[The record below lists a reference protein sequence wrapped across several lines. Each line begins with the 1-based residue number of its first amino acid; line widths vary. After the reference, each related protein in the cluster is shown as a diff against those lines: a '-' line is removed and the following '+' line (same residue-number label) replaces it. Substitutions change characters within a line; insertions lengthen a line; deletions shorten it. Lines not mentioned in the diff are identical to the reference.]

1 MTSLNIWFQGA
12 RPKTLGAAIAP
23 VFVGSSI
30 AYYEKSFDLTISL
43 LALLVSISI
52 QIAVNYAN
60 DYSDGIK
67 GTDDQRV
74 GPVRLVGQKLASP
87 KSVKTAAIIF
97 FSIAALAGLFI
108 TILSNQ
114 WWFLLLGLSAIVAAW
129 TYTGGPKPYGYA
141 GLGEL
146 FVFIYFGLVAV
157 LGTTYA
163 QTLYLKPYF
172 FLYAISIGLFASAI
186 LIANNLRDREKDK
199 QNKKN
204 TLAVKLGDQKT
215 RILYVL
221 LMILPF
227 ILVLSLFTYNSI
239 NPGTRIGATIQIQ
252 LLALFLAWRSIKPV
266 INKVMGK
273 DLIPVLI
280 KTGQTELL
288 WALLVSLALV
298 LETN

>member
-23 VFVGSSI
+23 VLVGSSI

-43 LALLVSISI
+43 LALLVSVSI

-97 FSIAALAGLFI
+97 FSIAALAGLLI

-157 LGTTYA
+157 VGTTYA
-163 QTLYLKPYF
+163 QTLYFKPYF

-186 LIANNLRDREKDK
+186 LVANNLRDREKDK
-199 QNKKN
+199 QNNKN

-215 RILYVL
+215 RNLYVL
-221 LMILPF
+221 FMILPF
-227 ILVLSLFTYNSI
+227 ILLLSLYIYNRI
-239 NPGTRIGATIQIQ
+239 NPGIRIGATIQIQ
-252 LLALFLAWRSIKPV
+252 ILALFLAWGSIKPV
-266 INKVMGK
+266 INKVIGK
-273 DLIPVLI
+273 ELIPVLV

-288 WALLVSLALV
+288 WALLASLALV

>member
-23 VFVGSSI
+23 VLVGSSI
-30 AYYEKSFDLTISL
+30 AFYEKSFNLTISL
-43 LALLVSISI
+43 LALLVSVSI
-52 QIAVNYAN
+52 QIAVNYSN

-87 KSVKTAAIIF
+87 KSVKTAAILF
-97 FSIAALAGLFI
+97 FLIAALAGLII
-108 TILSNQ
+108 TILSQQ

-141 GLGEL
+141 GLGEV

-157 LGTTYA
+157 IGTTYA
-163 QTLYLKPYF
+163 QTLFFKPYF
-172 FLYAISIGLFASAI
+172 LLYAISIGLFASAI
-186 LIANNLRDREKDK
+186 LVANNLRDREKDK
-199 QNKKN
+199 QNNKN

-215 RILYVL
+215 RNLYVL
-221 LMILPF
+221 FMVLPF
-227 ILVLSLFTYNSI
+227 ILIVSLFIYNQI
-239 NPGTRIGATIQIQ
+239 NSGTRIGATIQIQ
-252 LLALFLAWRSIKPV
+252 LLALVLAWKSIKPV
-266 INKVMGK
+266 INKVSGK
-273 DLIPVLI
+273 DLIPVLVN
-280 KTGQTELL
+280 TGKTELL
-288 WALLVSLALV
+288 WALLVSLALI

>member
-23 VFVGSSI
+23 VLVGSSI
-30 AYYEKSFDLTISL
+30 AYYEKSFSLTISF
-43 LALLVSISI
+43 LALLVSVSI
-52 QIAVNYAN
+52 QIAVNFAN

-87 KSVKTAAIIF
+87 KSVKTAAMLF
-97 FSIAALAGLFI
+97 FFIAALSGLFI
-108 TILSNQ
+108 TIFSNQ
-114 WWFLLLGLSAIVAAW
+114 WWFLLIGLSAIIAAW
-129 TYTGGPKPYGYA
+129 TYTGGPKPYGYS
-141 GLGEL
+141 GLGEV

-157 LGTTYA
+157 IGTTYA
-163 QTLYLKPYF
+163 QTLFFKPYF
-172 FLYAISIGLFASAI
+172 LLYAISIGLFASAI
-186 LIANNLRDREKDK
+186 LVANNLRDREKDK
-199 QNKKN
+199 QNNKN
-204 TLAVKLGDQKT
+204 TLAVKLGDKKT
-215 RILYVL
+215 RNLYVL

-227 ILVLSLFTYNSI
+227 ILIVSLFIYNSF

-252 LLALFLAWRSIKPV
+252 LLALVFAWRSIKPV
-266 INKVMGK
+266 INKVSGK
-273 DLIPVLI
+273 DLIPVLVN
-280 KTGQTELL
+280 TGKTELF

>member
-12 RPKTLGAAIAP
+12 RPKTLGAAVAP
-23 VFVGSSI
+23 VLVGSSI
-30 AYYEKSFDLTISL
+30 AYYEKSFSLIISL
-43 LALLVSISI
+43 LALVVSVSI

-87 KSVKTAAIIF
+87 QAVKTAAILF
-97 FSIAALAGLFI
+97 FFVAALSGLFI
-108 TILSNQ
+108 TILSKQ
-114 WWFLLLGLSAIVAAW
+114 WWFLLLGLSAFIAAW

-141 GLGEL
+141 GLGEV

-157 LGTTYA
+157 IGTTYA
-163 QTLYLKPYF
+163 QTLYIKPYF

-186 LIANNLRDREKDK
+186 LVANNLRDREKDK
-199 QNKKN
+199 QNNKN

-215 RILYVL
+215 RNLYVL
-221 LMILPF
+221 FMVLPF
-227 ILVLSLFTYNSI
+227 ILIVSLFIFNSI

-252 LLALFLAWRSIKPV
+252 LLALVFAWRSIKPV
-266 INKVMGK
+266 INKVAGK
-273 DLIPVLI
+273 ELIPVLVN
-280 KTGQTELL
+280 TGKTELL

>member
-23 VFVGSSI
+23 VLVGSSI

-129 TYTGGPKPYGYA
+129 TYTGGPKPYGYT

-146 FVFIYFGLVAV
+146 FVFIFFGLVAV

-186 LIANNLRDREKDK
+186 LVANNLRDREKDK
-199 QNKKN
+199 QNNKN

-215 RILYVL
+215 RNLYVL
-221 LMILPF
+221 FMILPF
-227 ILVLSLFTYNSI
+227 ILLLSLFIYNRI
-239 NPGTRIGATIQIQ
+239 NPGIRIGATIQIQ
-252 LLALFLAWRSIKPV
+252 LLALFLSWRGIKPI

-273 DLIPVLI
+273 ELIPVLV

>member
-23 VFVGSSI
+23 VLVGSSI
-30 AYYEKSFDLTISL
+30 AYYEKSFSLTISL

-52 QIAVNYAN
+52 QVAVNYAN

-74 GPVRLVGQKLASP
+74 GPVRLVGQKIASP
-87 KSVKTAAIIF
+87 RSVKTAAILF
-97 FSIAALAGLFI
+97 FSVAALSGLFI
-108 TILSNQ
+108 TIFSQQ
-114 WWFLLLGLSAIVAAW
+114 WWFLLLGFSAIVAAW

-157 LGTTYA
+157 IGTTYA
-163 QTLYLKPYF
+163 QTLFFKPYF
-172 FLYAISIGLFASAI
+172 LLYAISIGFFASAI
-186 LIANNLRDREKDK
+186 LVANNLRDREKDK
-199 QNKKN
+199 QNNKN
-204 TLAVKLGDQKT
+204 TLAVKLGDKRT
-215 RILYVL
+215 RNLYVL

-227 ILVLSLFTYNSI
+227 ILIVSLFIYNI
-239 NPGTRIGATIQIQ
+239 FNPGTRIGATIQIQ
-252 LLALFLAWRSIKPV
+252 LLAFVLAWRSIKPV
-266 INKVMGK
+266 INKVTGR
-273 DLIPVLI
+273 DLIPVLVNTG
-280 KTGQTELL
+280 KTEIL
-288 WALLVSLALV
+288 WALLVSVALV

>member
-23 VFVGSSI
+23 VLVGSSI

-43 LALLVSISI
+43 LALIVSISI

-87 KSVKTAAIIF
+87 KSVKAAAIIF

-186 LIANNLRDREKDK
+186 LVANNLRDREKDK
-199 QNKKN
+199 QNNKN

-215 RILYVL
+215 RNLYVL

-227 ILVLSLFTYNSI
+227 ILVLSLFIYNGI
-239 NPGTRIGATIQIQ
+239 NPGARIGATIQIQ
-252 LLALFLAWRSIKPV
+252 LLALFLAWSSIKPV
-266 INKVMGK
+266 IDQVIGK
-273 DLIPVLI
+273 ELIPVLI

>member
-12 RPKTLGAAIAP
+12 RPKTLGAAVAP
-23 VFVGSSI
+23 VLVGSSI
-30 AYYEKSFDLTISL
+30 AYYEKSFSLIISL
-43 LALLVSISI
+43 LALVVSVSI

-67 GTDDQRV
+67 GTDDHRV

-87 KSVKTAAIIF
+87 QAVKTAAMLF
-97 FSIAALAGLFI
+97 FFVAALSGLFI
-108 TILSNQ
+108 TILSKQ
-114 WWFLLLGLSAIVAAW
+114 WWFLLLGLSAFIAAW

-141 GLGEL
+141 GLGEV

-157 LGTTYA
+157 IGTTYA
-163 QTLYLKPYF
+163 QTLYIKPYF

-186 LIANNLRDREKDK
+186 LVANNLRDREKDK
-199 QNKKN
+199 QNNKN

-215 RILYVL
+215 RNLYVL
-221 LMILPF
+221 FMVLPF
-227 ILVLSLFTYNSI
+227 ILLMSLFIFNSI

-252 LLALFLAWRSIKPV
+252 LLALVFAWRSIKPV
-266 INKVMGK
+266 INKVAGK
-273 DLIPVLI
+273 ELIPVLVN
-280 KTGQTELL
+280 TGKTELL

>member
-23 VFVGSSI
+23 VLVGSSI
-30 AYYEKSFDLTISL
+30 AYYEKSFDLTISF
-43 LALLVSISI
+43 LALLVSVSI

-114 WWFLLLGLSAIVAAW
+114 WWFLLLGLSAIIAAW

-186 LIANNLRDREKDK
+186 LVANNLRDREKDK
-199 QNKKN
+199 QNNKN

-215 RILYVL
+215 RNLYVL

-227 ILVLSLFTYNSI
+227 ILVLSLFIYNSI

-252 LLALFLAWRSIKPV
+252 LLALFLSWRGIKPI

-273 DLIPVLI
+273 ELIPVLV

>member
-12 RPKTLGAAIAP
+12 RPKTLGAAVAP
-23 VFVGSSI
+23 VLVGSSI
-30 AYYEKSFDLTISL
+30 AYYEKSFSLIISL
-43 LALLVSISI
+43 LALVVSVSI

-87 KSVKTAAIIF
+87 QAVKTAAMLF
-97 FSIAALAGLFI
+97 FLVAALSGLFI
-108 TILSNQ
+108 TILSKQ
-114 WWFLLLGLSAIVAAW
+114 WWFLLLGLSAFIAAW

-141 GLGEL
+141 GLGEV

-157 LGTTYA
+157 IGTTYA
-163 QTLYLKPYF
+163 QTLYIKPYF

-186 LIANNLRDREKDK
+186 LVANNLRDREKDK
-199 QNKKN
+199 QNNKN

-215 RILYVL
+215 RNLYVL
-221 LMILPF
+221 FMVLPF
-227 ILVLSLFTYNSI
+227 ILIMSLFIFNII

-252 LLALFLAWRSIKPV
+252 LLALVFAWRSIKPV
-266 INKVMGK
+266 INKVAGK
-273 DLIPVLI
+273 ELIPVLVN
-280 KTGQTELL
+280 TGKTELL

>member
-23 VFVGSSI
+23 VLVGSSI
-30 AYYEKSFDLTISL
+30 AYYEKSFSLTISL

-52 QIAVNYAN
+52 QVAVNYAN

-87 KSVKTAAIIF
+87 RSVKTAAILF
-97 FSIAALAGLFI
+97 FSVAALSGLFI
-108 TILSNQ
+108 TILSQQ
-114 WWFLLLGLSAIVAAW
+114 WWFLLLGFSAIVAAW

-157 LGTTYA
+157 IGTTYA
-163 QTLYLKPYF
+163 QTLFFKPYYL
-172 FLYAISIGLFASAI
+172 LYAISIGLFASAI
-186 LIANNLRDREKDK
+186 LVANNLRDREKDK
-199 QNKKN
+199 QNNKN
-204 TLAVKLGDQKT
+204 TLAVKLGDKMT
-215 RILYVL
+215 RNLYVL

-227 ILVLSLFTYNSI
+227 ILIVSLFIYNI
-239 NPGTRIGATIQIQ
+239 FNPGTRIGATIQIQ
-252 LLALFLAWRSIKPV
+252 LLAFLLAWRSIKPV
-266 INKVMGK
+266 INKVTGR
-273 DLIPVLI
+273 DLIPVLVNTG
-280 KTGQTELL
+280 KTEIL
-288 WALLVSLALV
+288 WALLVSVALV

>member
-23 VFVGSSI
+23 VLVGSSI
-30 AYYEKSFDLTISL
+30 AFYEKSFNLTISL
-43 LALLVSISI
+43 LALLVSVSI

-87 KSVKTAAIIF
+87 KSVKTAAILF
-97 FSIAALAGLFI
+97 FLIAALAGLII
-108 TILSNQ
+108 TILSQQ

-141 GLGEL
+141 GLGEV

-157 LGTTYA
+157 IGTTFA
-163 QTLYLKPYF
+163 QTLFFKPYF
-172 FLYAISIGLFASAI
+172 LLYAISIGLFASAI
-186 LIANNLRDREKDK
+186 LVANNLRDREKDK
-199 QNKKN
+199 QNNKN

-215 RILYVL
+215 RNLYVL
-221 LMILPF
+221 LMLLPF
-227 ILVLSLFTYNSI
+227 ILIVSLFIYNQI
-239 NPGTRIGATIQIQ
+239 NSGTRIGATIQIQ
-252 LLALFLAWRSIKPV
+252 LLALVLAWKSIKPV
-266 INKVMGK
+266 INKVSGK
-273 DLIPVLI
+273 DLIPVLVN
-280 KTGQTELL
+280 TGKTELL
-288 WALLVSLALV
+288 WALLVSLALI

>member
-23 VFVGSSI
+23 VLVGSSI
-30 AYYEKSFDLTISL
+30 AYYEKSFSLTISL

-52 QIAVNYAN
+52 QVAVNYAN

-87 KSVKTAAIIF
+87 RSVKTAAILF
-97 FSIAALAGLFI
+97 FSVAALSGLFI
-108 TILSNQ
+108 TILSQQ
-114 WWFLLLGLSAIVAAW
+114 WWFLLLGFSAIVAAW
-129 TYTGGPKPYGYA
+129 TYTGGLKPYGYA

-157 LGTTYA
+157 IGTTYA
-163 QTLYLKPYF
+163 QTLFFKLYF
-172 FLYAISIGLFASAI
+172 LLYAISIGLFASAI
-186 LIANNLRDREKDK
+186 LVANNLRDREKDK
-199 QNKKN
+199 QNNKN
-204 TLAVKLGDQKT
+204 TLAVKLGDKKT
-215 RILYVL
+215 RNLYVL

-227 ILVLSLFTYNSI
+227 ILIVSLFIYNI
-239 NPGTRIGATIQIQ
+239 FNPGTRIGATIQIQ
-252 LLALFLAWRSIKPV
+252 LLAFVLAWRSIKPV
-266 INKVMGK
+266 INKVTGR
-273 DLIPVLI
+273 DLIPVLVNTG
-280 KTGQTELL
+280 KTEIL
-288 WALLVSLALV
+288 WALLVSVALV

>member
-23 VFVGSSI
+23 VLVGSSI
-30 AYYEKSFDLTISL
+30 AYYEKSFSLTISF
-43 LALLVSISI
+43 LALLVSVSI
-52 QIAVNYAN
+52 QIAVNFAN

-87 KSVKTAAIIF
+87 KSVKTAAMLF
-97 FSIAALAGLFI
+97 FFIAALSGLFI
-108 TILSNQ
+108 TIFSNQ
-114 WWFLLLGLSAIVAAW
+114 WWFLLIGLSAIIAAW
-129 TYTGGPKPYGYA
+129 TYTGGPKPYGYS
-141 GLGEL
+141 GLGEV

-157 LGTTYA
+157 IGTTYA
-163 QTLYLKPYF
+163 QTLFFKPYF
-172 FLYAISIGLFASAI
+172 LLYAISIGLFASAI
-186 LIANNLRDREKDK
+186 LVANNLRDREKDK
-199 QNKKN
+199 QNNKN
-204 TLAVKLGDQKT
+204 TLAVRLGDQKT
-215 RILYVL
+215 RNLYVL

-227 ILVLSLFTYNSI
+227 ILIVSLFIYNSF

-252 LLALFLAWRSIKPV
+252 LLALLLAWRSVKPV
-266 INKVMGK
+266 INKVSGK
-273 DLIPVLI
+273 DLIPVLVN
-280 KTGQTELL
+280 TGKTELF

>member
-12 RPKTLGAAIAP
+12 RPKTLGAAVAP
-23 VFVGSSI
+23 VLVGSSI
-30 AYYEKSFDLTISL
+30 AYYEKSFSLIISL
-43 LALLVSISI
+43 LALVVSVSI

-74 GPVRLVGQKLASP
+74 GPIRLVGQKLASP
-87 KSVKTAAIIF
+87 QSVKTAAILF
-97 FSIAALAGLFI
+97 FFVAALSGLFI
-108 TILSNQ
+108 TILSKQ
-114 WWFLLLGLSAIVAAW
+114 WWFLLLGLSAFIAAW

-141 GLGEL
+141 GLGEV

-157 LGTTYA
+157 IGTTYA
-163 QTLYLKPYF
+163 QTLYIKPYF

-186 LIANNLRDREKDK
+186 LVANNLRDREKDK
-199 QNKKN
+199 QNNKN

-215 RILYVL
+215 RNLYVL
-221 LMILPF
+221 FMVLPF
-227 ILVLSLFTYNSI
+227 ILLMSLFMFNTI

-252 LLALFLAWRSIKPV
+252 LLALVFAWRSIKPV
-266 INKVMGK
+266 INKVAGK
-273 DLIPVLI
+273 ELIPVLVN
-280 KTGQTELL
+280 TGKTELL

>member
-1 MTSLNIWFQGA
+1 MTSLNIWLQGA

-23 VFVGSSI
+23 VLVGSSI
-30 AYYEKSFDLTISL
+30 AYYEKSFDLTISF
-43 LALLVSISI
+43 LALLVSVSI

-114 WWFLLLGLSAIVAAW
+114 WWFLLLGLSAIIAAW

-186 LIANNLRDREKDK
+186 LVANNLRDREKDK
-199 QNKKN
+199 QNNKN

-215 RILYVL
+215 RNLYVL

-227 ILVLSLFTYNSI
+227 ILVLSLFIYNSI

-252 LLALFLAWRSIKPV
+252 LLALFLSWRGIKPI

-273 DLIPVLI
+273 ELIPVLV

-288 WALLVSLALV
+288 WAILVSLALV

>member
-23 VFVGSSI
+23 VLVGSSI
-30 AYYEKSFDLTISL
+30 AYYEKSFDLTISF
-43 LALLVSISI
+43 LALLVSVSI

-87 KSVKTAAIIF
+87 KSVKTASVIF

-114 WWFLLLGLSAIVAAW
+114 WWFLLLGLSAIIAAW

-172 FLYAISIGLFASAI
+172 FVYAISIGLFASAI

-199 QNKKN
+199 QNNKN

-215 RILYVL
+215 RNLYVL

-227 ILVLSLFTYNSI
+227 ILLLSLFIYDRI
-239 NPGTRIGATIQIQ
+239 NPRIRIGATIQIQ
-252 LLALFLAWRSIKPV
+252 LLALFLSWRGIKPI

-273 DLIPVLI
+273 ELIPVLV

>member
-23 VFVGSSI
+23 VLVGSSI
-30 AYYEKSFDLTISL
+30 AYYEKSFDLDISL
-43 LALLVSISI
+43 LALLVSVSI
-52 QIAVNYAN
+52 QIAVNFAN

-114 WWFLLLGLSAIVAAW
+114 WWFLLLGLSAIIAAW

-186 LIANNLRDREKDK
+186 LVANNLRDREKDK
-199 QNKKN
+199 QNKKS

-215 RILYVL
+215 RNLYVL

-227 ILVLSLFTYNSI
+227 ILVLSLFIYNSI
-239 NPGTRIGATIQIQ
+239 TPGTRIGATIQIQ
-252 LLALFLAWRSIKPV
+252 LLALFLAWSSIKPV
-266 INKVMGK
+266 INKVIGK
-273 DLIPVLI
+273 ELIPVLI

>member
-1 MTSLNIWFQGA
+1 MTSLNIWLQGA

-23 VFVGSSI
+23 VLVGSSI

-87 KSVKTAAIIF
+87 KSVKTASVIF

-114 WWFLLLGLSAIVAAW
+114 WWFLLLGLSAIIAAW

-172 FLYAISIGLFASAI
+172 FVYAISIGLFASAI

-199 QNKKN
+199 QNNKN

-215 RILYVL
+215 RNLYVL

-227 ILVLSLFTYNSI
+227 ILVLSLFIYNSI

-252 LLALFLAWRSIKPV
+252 LLALFLSWRGIKPI

-273 DLIPVLI
+273 ELIPVLV

>member
-23 VFVGSSI
+23 VLVGSSI
-30 AYYEKSFDLTISL
+30 AYYEKSFSLNISL

-52 QIAVNYAN
+52 QVAVNYAN

-87 KSVKTAAIIF
+87 RSVKTAAILF
-97 FSIAALAGLFI
+97 FSVAALSGLFI
-108 TILSNQ
+108 TILSQQ
-114 WWFLLLGLSAIVAAW
+114 WWFLLLGFSAIVAAW

-141 GLGEL
+141 GLGEV

-157 LGTTYA
+157 IGTTYA
-163 QTLYLKPYF
+163 QTLFFKPYF
-172 FLYAISIGLFASAI
+172 LLYAISIGLFASAI
-186 LIANNLRDREKDK
+186 LVVNNLRDREKDK
-199 QNKKN
+199 QNNKN
-204 TLAVKLGDQKT
+204 TLAVKLGDKRT
-215 RILYVL
+215 RNLYVL

-227 ILVLSLFTYNSI
+227 ILIVSLFIYNI
-239 NPGTRIGATIQIQ
+239 FNPGTRIGATIQIQ
-252 LLALFLAWRSIKPV
+252 LLAFVLAWKSIKPV
-266 INKVMGK
+266 INKVTGR
-273 DLIPVLI
+273 DLIPVLVNTG
-280 KTGQTELL
+280 KTEIL
-288 WALLVSLALV
+288 WALLVSVALV

>member
-23 VFVGSSI
+23 VLVGSSI

-43 LALLVSISI
+43 LALLVSVSI

-67 GTDDQRV
+67 GSDDQRV

-97 FSIAALAGLFI
+97 FSIAALAGLLI
-108 TILSNQ
+108 TTLSNQ

-186 LIANNLRDREKDK
+186 LVANNLRDREKDK
-199 QNKKN
+199 QNNKN

-215 RILYVL
+215 RNLYVL
-221 LMILPF
+221 FMILPF
-227 ILVLSLFTYNSI
+227 VLLLSLFIYNSI
-239 NPGTRIGATIQIQ
+239 NPGTKIGATIQIQ

-273 DLIPVLI
+273 DLIPVLV

-288 WALLVSLALV
+288 WALLISLALV

>member
-23 VFVGSSI
+23 VLVGSSI

-43 LALLVSISI
+43 LALLVSIFI

-172 FLYAISIGLFASAI
+172 FLYAISIGVFASAI
-186 LIANNLRDREKDK
+186 LVANNLRDREKDK
-199 QNKKN
+199 QNNKN

-215 RILYVL
+215 RNLYVL

-227 ILVLSLFTYNSI
+227 ILLLSLFIYNSI
-239 NPGTRIGATIQIQ
+239 NPGTKISATIQIQ

-273 DLIPVLI
+273 ELIPVLI

-288 WALLVSLALV
+288 WALLVSLAMV

>member
-23 VFVGSSI
+23 VLVGSSI
-30 AYYEKSFDLTISL
+30 AFYEKSFNLTISL
-43 LALLVSISI
+43 LALLVSVSI

-87 KSVKTAAIIF
+87 KSVKTAAILF
-97 FSIAALAGLFI
+97 FLIAALAGLII
-108 TILSNQ
+108 TILSQQ

-141 GLGEL
+141 GLGEV

-157 LGTTYA
+157 IGTTYA
-163 QTLYLKPYF
+163 QTLFFKPYF
-172 FLYAISIGLFASAI
+172 LLYAISMGLFASAI
-186 LIANNLRDREKDK
+186 LVANNLRDREKDK
-199 QNKKN
+199 QNNKN

-215 RILYVL
+215 RNLYVL
-221 LMILPF
+221 LMLLPF
-227 ILVLSLFTYNSI
+227 ILIVSLFIYNQI
-239 NPGTRIGATIQIQ
+239 NSGTRIGATIQIQ
-252 LLALFLAWRSIKPV
+252 LLALVLAWKSIKPV
-266 INKVMGK
+266 INKVSGK
-273 DLIPVLI
+273 DLIPVLVN
-280 KTGQTELL
+280 TGKTELL
-288 WALLVSLALV
+288 WALLVSLALI

>member
-23 VFVGSSI
+23 VLVGSSI
-30 AYYEKSFDLTISL
+30 AYYEKSFSLTISL

-52 QIAVNYAN
+52 QVAVNYAN

-87 KSVKTAAIIF
+87 RSVKTAAILF
-97 FSIAALAGLFI
+97 FSVAALSGLFI
-108 TILSNQ
+108 TILSQQ
-114 WWFLLLGLSAIVAAW
+114 WWFLLLGFSAIVAAW

-157 LGTTYA
+157 IGTTYA
-163 QTLYLKPYF
+163 QTLFFKPYF
-172 FLYAISIGLFASAI
+172 LLYAISIGFFASAI
-186 LIANNLRDREKDK
+186 LVANNLRDREKDK
-199 QNKKN
+199 QNNKN
-204 TLAVKLGDQKT
+204 TLAVKLGDKRT
-215 RILYVL
+215 RNLYVL

-227 ILVLSLFTYNSI
+227 ILIVSLFIYNI
-239 NPGTRIGATIQIQ
+239 FNPGTRIGATIQIQ
-252 LLALFLAWRSIKPV
+252 LLAFLLAWRSIKPV
-266 INKVMGK
+266 INKVTGR
-273 DLIPVLI
+273 DLIPVLVNTG
-280 KTGQTELL
+280 KTEIL
-288 WALLVSLALV
+288 WALLVSVALV

>member
-23 VFVGSSI
+23 VLVGSSI

-97 FSIAALAGLFI
+97 FSIAALAGIFI

-114 WWFLLLGLSAIVAAW
+114 WWFLLLGLSAIIAAW

-186 LIANNLRDREKDK
+186 LVANNLRDREKDK

-215 RILYVL
+215 RNLYVL
-221 LMILPF
+221 FMILPF
-227 ILVLSLFTYNSI
+227 VLLLSLFIYNSI
-239 NPGTRIGATIQIQ
+239 NPGTKIGATIQIQ
-252 LLALFLAWRSIKPV
+252 LLALVVAWRSIKPV

-288 WALLVSLALV
+288 WALLVSFALV

>member
-23 VFVGSSI
+23 VLVGSSI

-74 GPVRLVGQKLASP
+74 GPVRLVGQELASP

-157 LGTTYA
+157 IGTIYA

-186 LIANNLRDREKDK
+186 LVANNLRDREKDK
-199 QNKKN
+199 QNNKN
-204 TLAVKLGDQKT
+204 TLAVKLGDLKT
-215 RILYVL
+215 RNLYVL
-221 LMILPF
+221 FMILPF
-227 ILVLSLFTYNSI
+227 VLIMSLFLYNRI
-239 NPGTRIGATIQIQ
+239 NPGARIGATIQIQ
-252 LLALFLAWRSIKPV
+252 LLALLLAWRSIKPV
-266 INKVMGK
+266 INKVIGK
-273 DLIPVLI
+273 ELIPVLV

>member
-23 VFVGSSI
+23 VLVGSSI

-43 LALLVSISI
+43 LALMVSISI

-114 WWFLLLGLSAIVAAW
+114 WWFLLLGLSAIVSAW

-186 LIANNLRDREKDK
+186 LGANNLRDREKDK
-199 QNKKN
+199 QNNKN

-215 RILYVL
+215 RNLYVL

-227 ILVLSLFTYNSI
+227 ILLLSLFIYNRI
-239 NPGTRIGATIQIQ
+239 NPGIRIGATIQIQ
-252 LLALFLAWRSIKPV
+252 LLALFLSWRGIKPV

-273 DLIPVLI
+273 ELIPVLV